1 MRARSLLLA
10 SLFGILITPSLGW
23 SAKSEFDRVK
33 YGEGALTFASG
44 WIRESLPIDGS
55 VSVITGDP
63 ETTGNKRLLGQ
74 GHVIYLTLKRPEEVS
89 PGDLYTIYRYIHL
102 IQHPADGR
110 YLGNLFMVLGVA
122 EVVEG
127 NRNPATVRILRSYGA
142 MRAGD
147 QAMRFVPPPL
157 AKEQATME
165 PPEGEGVIVALPPL
179 RTLTAQNQVVYID
192 WGKQHGLRS
201 GDRLEVF
208 RDTEGLPRR
217 VIGELKVLGVGEHTS
232 SAVIT
237 VSNYHYRRGDR
248 FEFKERP
255 DLADLE
261 EASEEASVE
270 VGTAKTSVEVGTKD
284 PEPVVARIEPT
295 PPAEGTDSIETG
307 DREKLVLEGL
317 VDQLEFDSGEVTIK
331 PEGIKVLDQV
341 SEALSEVS
349 DKQVKVE
356 GHTDNVPVGPTLSQ
370 TYPSNWELSRARA
383 DEVVR
388 YLVEKSG
395 VDPTALSAVG
405 QAETQPI
412 ASNATEDGRQKNR
425 RVEIL
430 VYSPKQST
438 VAPDATSDSGG
449 EPAEGE
455 FPTDLQKEIESLLSL
470 PGVESEPVAEGEEDP
485 SAPLTDLEPFPAD
498 GPSF

>member
-1 MRARSLLLA
+1 M
-10 SLFGILITPSLGW
+10 G
-23 SAKSEFDRVK
+23 
-33 YGEGALTFASG
+33 
-44 WIRESLPIDGS
+44 
-55 VSVITGDP
+55 
-63 ETTGNKRLLGQ
+63 
-74 GHVIYLTLKRPEEVS
+74 
-89 PGDLYTIYRYIHL
+89 
-102 IQHPADGR
+102 
-110 YLGNLFMVLGVA
+110 
-122 EVVEG
+122 
-127 NRNPATVRILRSYGA
+127 
-142 MRAGD
+142 
-147 QAMRFVPPPL
+147 
-157 AKEQATME
+157 
-165 PPEGEGVIVALPPL
+165 
-179 RTLTAQNQVVYID
+179 
-192 WGKQHGLRS
+192 
-201 GDRLEVF
+201 
-208 RDTEGLPRR
+208 
-217 VIGELKVLGVGEHTS
+217 
-232 SAVIT
+232 
-237 VSNYHYRRGDR
+237 
-248 FEFKERP
+248 
-255 DLADLE
+255 
-261 EASEEASVE
+261 
-270 VGTAKTSVEVGTKD
+270 
-284 PEPVVARIEPT
+284 
-295 PPAEGTDSIETG
+295 
-307 DREKLVLEGL
+307 EGL

-438 VAPDATSDSGG
+438 VAPDTTSDSGG

>member
-10 SLFGILITPSLGW
+10 SLFGILMTPSLGW

-44 WIRESLPIDGS
+44 WIRESLPVDGS

-63 ETTGNKRLLGQ
+63 DTTGNKRLLGQ
-74 GHVIYLTLKRPEEVS
+74 GHVIYLTLKRPEEAS
-89 PGDLYTIYRYIHL
+89 TGDLYTIYRYIHL

-122 EVVEG
+122 EVLEG
-127 NRNPATVRILRSYGA
+127 NRNPATVKILRSYGA

-157 AKEQATME
+157 AKEQLTME

-192 WGKQHGLRS
+192 WGKEHGLRS

-208 RDTEGLPRR
+208 RDTQGLPRR
-217 VIGELKVLGVGEHTS
+217 VIGELRVLGVGEHTS

-237 VSNYHYRRGDR
+237 VSTYHYRRGDR
-248 FEFKERP
+248 FGFKERP
-255 DLADLE
+255 ELADLE
-261 EASEEASVE
+261 EASVEA
-270 VGTAKTSVEVGTKD
+270 GTEKTSVAVGTKD
-284 PEPVVARIEPT
+284 PEQVVARTEPT
-295 PPAEGTDSIETG
+295 QEAESTESIETG
-307 DREKLVLEGL
+307 DRQKLVLEGL
-317 VDQLEFDSGEVTIK
+317 VDQLEFDSGEATIK
-331 PEGIKVLDQV
+331 PEGIKVLDKV
-341 SEALSEVS
+341 SEAIGDVS
-349 DKQVKVE
+349 NKQVKVE
-356 GHTDNVPVGPTLSQ
+356 GHTDNVPIGPTLSQ

-395 VDPTALSAVG
+395 IDPNALSAVG

-412 ASNATEDGRQKNR
+412 ASNGTEDGRQKNR

-430 VYSPKQST
+430 VYSPNQST

-449 EPAEGE
+449 EPAEEG

-470 PGVESEPVAEGEEDP
+470 PDVESEPVAEGQEDP
-485 SAPLTDLEPFPAD
+485 SAPLTDLEPLPAD
-498 GPSF
+498 GPRY